1 MRKCVLLV
9 TKFLLIII
17 VIYIV
22 WRVVIVNKTVKTNTN
37 TQNLISNIEEHS
49 IENILNDINYE
60 SVNISNSENSNNTVK
75 DKNSIDD
82 IDIANTDKVDI
93 TDWKLTLVN
102 YENALPSDFDIELA
116 NIDRT
121 RKFDARAINELK
133 QMLKDMK
140 KDGIEN
146 VWVQSSYR
154 DVKYQED
161 IFNKKVDK
169 YIEQGKTREEA
180 EKLTL
185 KTINKPG
192 TSEHNLGLAVDFNY
206 VDYSF
211 DTTKG
216 FEWLKENAEN
226 YGFILRYPKEKKD
239 ITKIDYE
246 PWHWR
251 YVGVENA
258 KKINQLG
265 MCLEEYIEYNK

>member
-140 KDGIEN
+140 KRWNRECMG
-146 VWVQSSYR
+146 S
-154 DVKYQED
+154 
-161 IFNKKVDK
+161 IF
-169 YIEQGKTREEA
+169 
-180 EKLTL
+180 L
-185 KTINKPG
+185 
-192 TSEHNLGLAVDFNY
+192 
-206 VDYSF
+206 
-211 DTTKG
+211 
-216 FEWLKENAEN
+216 
-226 YGFILRYPKEKKD
+226 
-239 ITKIDYE
+239 
-246 PWHWR
+246 
-251 YVGVENA
+251 
-258 KKINQLG
+258 
-265 MCLEEYIEYNK
+265 

>member
-1 MRKCVLLV
+1 MRKSVLFV

-22 WRVVIVNKTVKTNTN
+22 GRIVIVNKTVKTNTN

-49 IENILNDINYE
+49 IENISNDINYE
-60 SVNISNSENSNNTVK
+60 SVNISNSENYNNIIK
-75 DKNSIDD
+75 DQNNSD

-102 YENALPSDFDIELA
+102 YENILPSDFNIELA
-116 NIDRT
+116 NIDRS
-121 RKFDARAINELK
+121 RKFDVRAIDELK
-133 QMLKDMK
+133 KMLKDMK

-154 DVKYQED
+154 DIKYQEN
-161 IFNKKVDK
+161 IFNKKVNK
-169 YIEQGKTREEA
+169 YIEEGKTREEA
-180 EKLTL
+180 ERLTL

-216 FEWLKENAEN
+216 FKWLKENAEN
-226 YGFILRYPKEKKD
+226 YGFILRYPKEKED